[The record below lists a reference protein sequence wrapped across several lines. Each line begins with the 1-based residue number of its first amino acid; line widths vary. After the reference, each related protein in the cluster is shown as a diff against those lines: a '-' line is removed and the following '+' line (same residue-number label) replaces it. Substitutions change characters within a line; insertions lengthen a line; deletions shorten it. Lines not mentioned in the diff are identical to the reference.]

1 MLDASWVDPIFPSLV
16 AGLAAFIFGWIWFTL
31 FGTQWKKLM
40 GFSHEDMKKGNM
52 TVSMIG
58 GLAMSILMS
67 YIIGHFLIMLPVTFF
82 GAASAAALLFW
93 IGFLIPK
100 GMNVVLWEMKSPKLF
115 LLNTTQDLI
124 SLQIIAMVMWF
135 FLR

>member
-1 MLDASWVDPIFPSLV
+1 MLDASWIDPILPAFV
-16 AGLAAFIFGWIWFTL
+16 AGFTAFIFSWIYFTI
-31 FGTQWKKLM
+31 FSAQWKKLM
-40 GFSHEDMKKGNM
+40 GFSPEDMQKGNI

-67 YIIGHFLIMLPVTFF
+67 YIVGHFLIMLPVTFF

-115 LLNTTQDLI
+115 LLNTIQDLI